1 MDLRRIRR
9 IINGP
14 RIGKPKTNTHVE
26 GIGRICRYNKKG
38 SKKKVG
44 DSFLLKEWYDIKA
57 PNVFTEHNVGKTLVN
72 RSQGL
77 RNCED
82 DLKDRTVE
90 VSLADLN
97 KDEQQAHNKITLKV
111 LSVHGKTCLT
121 NFSGMK
127 ITSDKLQSCVKKW
140 KTFIEAHVDV
150 KTTDGYLIRV
160 FTMGTTKAQPNQVK
174 KTAYAKSAKV
184 REIRKKMMEI
194 SIREASN
201 SDLKGFVLKIGSNV
215 IGEAIAKATYSI
227 YPLEN
232 VMVRKVKLLK
242 IPKVDVQKLMEM
254 HSGAAEELGAKVDR
268 SADFKEPAILAE
280 V

>member
-1 MDLRRIRR
+1 MA
-9 IINGP
+9 
-14 RIGKPKTNTHVE
+14 PKQSQKQS
-26 GIGRICRYNKKG
+26 NKKG

-57 PNVFTEHNVGKTLVN
+57 PNVFTEHHVGKTLVN

-121 NFSGMK
+121 NFDGMT

-174 KTAYAKSAKV
+174 KTAYAKTSKV

-194 SIREASN
+194 STREASN

-215 IGEAIAKATYSI
+215 IGEAIIKATYSI

-242 IPKVDVQKLMEM
+242 TPKVDMQKLMEM

-268 SADFKEPAILAE
+268 SEFKEPAILAE